1 MMCLWS
7 SLARAGND
15 QRYINFSLG
24 RCAPRRGTLTSEE
37 ALDDG
42 FLTGVIYFFSALSLT
57 SKDRDR
63 EKQKSA
69 RKTRQTSFT
78 FVSFYHTVDHLQQCE
93 RIETIWTK
101 TQNWTDYLTRKKTFG
116 LEFSSELV
124 RGFLLFLS
132 C

>member
-1 MMCLWS
+1 MELAR
-7 SLARAGND
+7 ARAGND

-63 EKQKSA
+63 EKQK
-69 RKTRQTSFT
+69 KRQENASDVLPF
-78 FVSFYHTVDHLQQCE
+78 C
-93 RIETIWTK
+93 
-101 TQNWTDYLTRKKTFG
+101 
-116 LEFSSELV
+116 
-124 RGFLLFLS
+124 
-132 C
+132 